1 MASTDI
7 LELARQ
13 GDPKVLEAVIN
24 HSLRAQGVS
33 AKVRRQ
39 DNYLHLLVEA
49 PRLLN
54 SEKMAE
60 ALYRLFQNLG
70 LHSDFVLKVYHRQAG
85 ERAIAW
91 EQELD
96 LRPLSSH
103 AHIPTEPEVQPP
115 EYSDPVNPTVER
127 SSVTIQEPPHS
138 DNVAIVPAQP
148 AGALSPQE
156 PNPAELLFADGDGVD
171 EATSNLLQ
179 RPESVVLLLFV
190 SIVLLWEFYLD
201 LIDAGNTDGPLSG
214 RGLARRLGVNSST
227 ISRRKDRPD
236 FTAWTKDLDPDGIA
250 WSYEDGLF
258 MPKWVEN

>member
-1 MASTDI
+1 MASSDI

-24 HSLRAQGVS
+24 HALRAHGVS

-39 DNYLHLLVEA
+39 TDYLHLLVEA

-60 ALYRLFQNLG
+60 ALYRIFQNLE
-70 LHSDFVLKVYHRQAG
+70 LQRDLALKVYHRRAG

-96 LRPLSSH
+96 LHPLSSR

-115 EYSDPVNPTVER
+115 EYSDPVNPTGER
-127 SSVTIQEPPHS
+127 SSVTIQEPPHPDHS
-138 DNVAIVPAQP
+138 DNLAIVPTKP
-148 AGALSPQE
+148 FETALTHE
-156 PNPAELLFADGDGVD
+156 PNATELLFADND
-171 EATSNLLQ
+171 ETTSNLLQ

-190 SIVLLWEFYLD
+190 SIVLLWEFYID
-201 LIDAGNTDGPLSG
+201 LIDEANTDGPLSG

-227 ISRRKDRPD
+227 ISRRKDRAD
-236 FTAWTKDLDPDGIA
+236 FAAWTQDLDPDGIA

-258 MPKWVEN
+258 MPKLG